1 MSLQSAFSVLHD
13 SIEERPTRE
22 NAQISFPIKA
32 VFNNKLPQ
40 PMYDLI

>member
-1 MSLQSAFSVLHD
+1 MSLQSAFSV
-13 SIEERPTRE
+13 IEERPTRE